1 MLYLHEYHNFKFLK
15 EKNMKVVIGSTEAN
29 VKKGMEIDLESV
41 LNKIRN
47 EYEGNID
54 SWWEGEFMDLQMDMD
69 IIDEGNYSE
78 NLEFFIEDEKGIS
91 HNAFEFLESQI

>member
-1 MLYLHEYHNFKFLK
+1 
-15 EKNMKVVIGSTEAN
+15 MKVVIGSTEGN
-29 VKKGMEIDLESV
+29 IKKGMEIDLESV

-54 SWWEGEFMDLQMDMD
+54 SWWDSDFMDLQMDMD

-91 HNAFEFLESQI
+91 HNAFEFLKSQI

>member
-1 MLYLHEYHNFKFLK
+1 
-15 EKNMKVVIGSTEAN
+15 MKVVIGSTEGN
-29 VKKGMEIDLESV
+29 VKKGIEIDLESV

-47 EYEGNID
+47 EHEGNID
-54 SWWEGEFMDLQMDMD
+54 SWWENEFMDIQMDMD

-91 HNAFEFLESQI
+91 HNLFEFLESQI

>member
-1 MLYLHEYHNFKFLK
+1 
-15 EKNMKVVIGSTEAN
+15 MKVVIGSTEAN